1 MSDTH
6 TPTYPA
12 LLVEESTAVFSPR
25 LNTLCSP
32 KGVFK
37 GTREEWLE
45 AAALIMSQ
53 WLNNAVN
60 DTTRCT
66 YNRKKDSTKW
76 HVLETTLKRYCAD
89 HYGGKPAD
97 YTYKPNKVRFSCSL
111 MGDASTGMASGNAL
125 AHCHYAHATGNNYHE
140 IRMNVTLGGRRTKD
154 ESSRVADI
162 LLHEMIHTMAIRCGH
177 RGSFA
182 LIARTVGLKGALTS
196 TTASDELRDAIW
208 TQVVTRLGKYPHKA
222 VKLIPRGQR
231 KKGSRLIKCICPK
244 CEFNLRTTRK
254 WLDKAQGHLYCP
266 MHCISGTTLSGG
278 TIYQELSTI
287 GYEYKEADAQE

>member
-76 HVLETTLKRYCAD
+76 HVFETTLKRYCAD

-196 TTASDELRDAIW
+196 TKASDELRDAIW

>member
-60 DTTRCT
+60 NTTRMIDK
-66 YNRKKDSTKW
+66 RKKDSSKL
-76 HVLETTLKRYCAD
+76 VPLEITLKRYCAE
-89 HYGGKPAD
+89 HYGGSPGD

-154 ESSRVADI
+154 ESSRVADV
-162 LLHEMIHTMAIRCGH
+162 LLHEMVHTMAIRCGH
-177 RGSFA
+177 TGSFA
-182 LIARTVGLKGALTS
+182 LIARSVGLHGKLTS
-196 TTASDELRDAIW
+196 TVASEELRNAIW
-208 TQVVTRLGKYPHKA
+208 EQVVTRLGKYPHKA

-254 WLDKAQGHLYCP
+254 WLDKAHGHLYCP
-266 MHCISGTTLSGG
+266 MHCLNGTTDSGA

-287 GYEYKEADAQE
+287 GYEYKEADSQE